1 MPALIPCR
9 CQTRPA
15 SQRSNGWKSLESRA
29 HRWSSLPGW
38 SSCRPEAMAPLPF
51 RQCSDRCCWS
61 SPLVVA
67 ASRCCLEGMARRSSG
82 EGGRKQS
89 KRSQVRRTDPKAESQ
104 NLIQLVVDVF
114 LFSSSLSPT
123 IVPGTLFVCHNARV
137 KVHMAKDKA

>member
-1 MPALIPCR
+1 
-9 CQTRPA
+9 
-15 SQRSNGWKSLESRA
+15 
-29 HRWSSLPGW
+29 
-38 SSCRPEAMAPLPF
+38 MAPLPF

-61 SPLVVA
+61 LLLVVA
-67 ASRCCLEGMARRSSG
+67 PQKEWQGGQAGK
-82 EGGRKQS
+82 GGRKQS